1 MRETKYTPSLPLA
14 NEAFISKAVVAELSQ
29 NGNLKV
35 RTVLNVIGLSG
46 RDFRGL
52 FKSLKENC
60 RSVKEILSQ
69 TSERLYLK

>member
-1 MRETKYTPSLPLA
+1 MFFILDMRETKYTPSLPPA

-52 FKSLKENC
+52 FKSLKENR
-60 RSVKEILSQ
+60 RSVKEILS
-69 TSERLYLK
+69 